1 MTLAELHDQL
11 ALSFPVYVRKDLKT
25 AIRVLAHALN
35 YPESEHCH
43 LEHINRPLPS
53 LIKLVEDFLL
63 AQGKKPGTIRNT
75 KNYLSRLFREA
86 EAQQLF
92 SLTPAHIEP
101 RFDPLHIPHRPGT
114 TQRHAKYL
122 LYKHWP
128 PALQDAYQAFYAWA
142 TDPMVLGRPAHL
154 RKRPRTL
161 QDYRWAFE
169 GYFGYLSHE
178 LHLSPDFDHL
188 FDLDL
193 VTRYVHWHV
202 NECHSRTTIKIRMFL
217 QFLLAL
223 IRQYRPMPDLVLHLV
238 ALQKS
243 LPKPVPT
250 YNKADAWVSL
260 ATLSDIG
267 AAIWP
272 RKQPKDI
279 MSRPNSRPETIVG
292 LKYAK
297 DAGFSLMLRLWTYIP
312 YRQRNIR
319 EMELGKHLHK
329 DTKGTWRITFRG
341 EDLKIASKRGQANV
355 FDLPF
360 PPTLV
365 PILEDYLAIWR
376 PILLTRASHPEQEHH
391 VFLTKNATPYQQKVL
406 ALGLRVL
413 IYSYTGKHWHP
424 HIIRTVWATEWLRNS
439 GDFHTA
445 AIMLND
451 TLETVIA
458 NYSHLLEEDVA
469 EKAYRRIEE
478 RNGQGK

>member
-11 ALSFPVYVRKDLKT
+11 APSFPVYVRKDLKT
-25 AIRVLAHALN
+25 AIRVLAQALQCSD
-35 YPESEHCH
+35 PEHCH
-43 LEHINRPLPS
+43 LDHYIRPLPS
-53 LIKLVEDFLL
+53 LLKLVEDFLL
-63 AQGKKPGTIRNT
+63 TQGKKPGTVRNT
-75 KNYLSRLFREA
+75 KNYLRRFFRLA
-86 EAQQLF
+86 EAQHLLTLMPAQLV
-92 SLTPAHIEP
+92 P
-101 RFDPLHIPHRPGT
+101 RYDPLHRPPRPGT
-114 TQRHAKYL
+114 TQRHATYL

-128 PALQDAYQAFYAWA
+128 PALQDAYMTFYTWA
-142 TDPMVLGRPAHL
+142 TDPMVPGRPAHL

-161 QDYRWAFE
+161 QVYRWTFE
-169 GYFGYLSHE
+169 GYFGYLHYE

-188 FDLDL
+188 FDFDL

-202 NECHSRTTIKIRMFL
+202 NECHGRPTNTIRRFL

-223 IRQYRPMPDLVLHLV
+223 TRQYRLMPDLVPHLV

-243 LPKPVPT
+243 IPTPVPT

-267 AAIWP
+267 TSLWP
-272 RKQPKDI
+272 QKQPKDI
-279 MSRPNSRPETIVG
+279 SHLKSQPWRIVG

-297 DAGFSLMLRLWTYIP
+297 AAGLSLMLRLWTYIP
-312 YRQRNIR
+312 YRQRNMR
-319 EMELGKHLHK
+319 EMELGKHLYK
-329 DTKGTWRITFRG
+329 DTEGKWRITFRAD
-341 EDLKIASKRGQANV
+341 ELKIASKRGRTNV

-360 PPTLV
+360 PDTLV
-365 PILEDYLAIWR
+365 PILETYLALWR

-391 VFLTKNATPYQQKVL
+391 VFLTQNGTPFQEKVL
-406 ALGLRVL
+406 AYALRMLV
-413 IYSYTGKHWHP
+413 YSYTGKHWHP

-451 TLETVIA
+451 TLETVIS

-469 EKAYRRIEE
+469 EKAYRLIDART
-478 RNGQGK
+478 GQVA